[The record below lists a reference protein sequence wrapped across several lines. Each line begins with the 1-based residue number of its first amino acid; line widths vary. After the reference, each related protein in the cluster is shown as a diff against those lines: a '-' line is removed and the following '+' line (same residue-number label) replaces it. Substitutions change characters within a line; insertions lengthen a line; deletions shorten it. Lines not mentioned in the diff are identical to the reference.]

1 MNVIEE
7 LEPYLNE
14 MLRCT
19 RCGFCQAACPVYD
32 VLRTES
38 SVARGKVQLLLAVND
53 GTLEP
58 TETVARYLYRCL
70 DCRLCQQTCP
80 GGVRTDEIFEGARK
94 WVAKTDLLPKPL
106 QDLRRRVEESHNIAG
121 EANTNRQMWQENLEQ
136 RAELTEHAEVVFY
149 TGCVSSLYPM
159 VYSIPQSFV
168 QLLARAGIAYAI
180 LGGEEWCCGYP
191 LLAAGSN
198 IDALMAHNVEAIES
212 LEPRWLVA
220 TCPSC
225 HKTWKSDYPATSFE
239 VLHSTELLVRLLED
253 GRIAP
258 RHPPAIR
265 RQKGRTGPI
274 RVTYHDPC
282 DLGRKG
288 DIYDEP
294 RQILA
299 HIPGIEFVEMR
310 SNRADA
316 LCCGGGGN
324 LESLEVDLSAAI
336 ANRRL
341 AEAQA
346 VDAEVIVTACQQC
359 QRTLGM
365 AARRNR
371 VRIPTMDTAQILLAS
386 LDGAA

>member
-1 MNVIEE
+1 MA
-7 LEPYLNE
+7 P
-14 MLRCT
+14 
-19 RCGFCQAACPVYD
+19 
-32 VLRTES
+32 S
-38 SVARGKVQLLLAVND
+38 SFPHSLF
-53 GTLEP
+53 
-58 TETVARYLYRCL
+58 
-70 DCRLCQQTCP
+70 LC
-80 GGVRTDEIFEGARK
+80 
-94 WVAKTDLLPKPL
+94 
-106 QDLRRRVEESHNIAG
+106 
-121 EANTNRQMWQENLEQ
+121 
-136 RAELTEHAEVVFY
+136 
-149 TGCVSSLYPM
+149 
-159 VYSIPQSFV
+159 
-168 QLLARAGIAYAI
+168 
-180 LGGEEWCCGYP
+180 
-191 LLAAGSN
+191 
-198 IDALMAHNVEAIES
+198 
-212 LEPRWLVA
+212 
-220 TCPSC
+220 
-225 HKTWKSDYPATSFE
+225 
-239 VLHSTELLVRLLED
+239 LED
-253 GRIAP
+253 CRIAP